1 MSNSSSFYHL
11 ILISGPPRAGK
22 NRAGTCLEE
31 WLDGDHFALSNYVK
45 RKTHEYYGLG
55 TELAPL
61 HFEDIKDL
69 PNPHFGGLSAR
80 QAYIRYSERVM
91 KPKHGRGFL
100 GNIAVKRILSNIL
113 QDRISIVSGVGFADE
128 VMPMVNSVG
137 ADRILHVRLNPS
149 FGQDRHREDSRQPL
163 DLQGDGVEGITLVN
177 RDCRQLIKDVTAAA
191 KGFPVPGPRGAA
203 KLP

>member
-1 MSNSSSFYHL
+1 MSNSSPFYRL

-22 NRAGTCLEE
+22 NRAAACLAE

-80 QAYIRYSERVM
+80 QAYISYSETVM
-91 KPKHGRGFL
+91 KPKHGSGFL
-100 GNIAVKRILSNIL
+100 GKIAVMRIRDNIR
-113 QDRISIVSGVGFADE
+113 QGRISIVSGVGFADE
-128 VMPMVNSVG
+128 VMVMVNAVG
-137 ADRILHVRLNPS
+137 ASKVLHVILSPAT
-149 FGQDRHREDSRQPL
+149 GQDHDREDSRQPL
-163 DLQGDGVEGITLVN
+163 DLRQDGVEDIKLVN
-177 RDCRQLIKDVTAAA
+177 SDCHQLIKDVTTAAR
-191 KGFPVPGPRGAA
+191 GFSKTTGKAT